1 MIAAAVTVVVV
12 AATMLGTVA
21 YGRMQARARTISEW
35 AIGGRSLGLLVF
47 WFLNAGE
54 IYTTFAV
61 LGISGY
67 AWAHGAPA
75 TLALCSVSLAAAI
88 GYWLTP
94 RIWRSGRASGL
105 MTQADFFS
113 HHYRSRWLG
122 ILVALVGIAA
132 LVIYVQIQIT
142 ALGLVLRVT
151 LGDVDPAAAA
161 ALAAAAMLLFVFFAG
176 LRSAAFAAGV
186 KDVLMVL
193 LVGGLALTVAR
204 EVGASSIADLFRRAE
219 ALAPAAATL
228 PGRDP
233 AAGLG
238 VTWLMTTA
246 ISVAVGTYI
255 FPHMFQLCYAAD
267 AAKTLRRNAIF
278 QPLYSLSYL
287 FIILLGVAALVAGT
301 RPPAGDANAVL
312 LQLVTDRYPA
322 WVTGLFGGT
331 AALLA
336 LVPGSVLLLTIGT
349 IFTRNVVLP
358 LRPVLDERAQLLASR
373 AAMVAFAAL
382 AAWLSVG
389 PNQSLVTIGL
399 TAYATIG
406 MLAPGVYLA
415 FLRPGV
421 PAVAL
426 GAGLAVG
433 YAAMLLPSPL
443 SAWAAATGFDLG
455 LAALLLNGATV
466 LVLDTALRRGR
477 APLAVA

>member
-1 MIAAAVTVVVV
+1 MIATMVTAGVV
-12 AATMLGTVA
+12 AATVLGTIV
-21 YGRMQARARTISEW
+21 YGRRQARAQTMGEW
-35 AIGGRSLGLLVF
+35 AIGGRSMGLLVF

-67 AWAHGAPA
+67 AWAYGAPA
-75 TLALCSVSLAAAI
+75 TLALCSVSLAATI

-94 RIWRSGRASGL
+94 KIWDSGRRSGL

-113 HHYRSRWLG
+113 HHYRSRWLT

-142 ALGLVLRVT
+142 ALGLVLRIT
-151 LGDVDPAAAA
+151 LGNVGAGPAA
-161 ALAAAAMLLFVFFAG
+161 ALAAAAMVLFVLFAG

-186 KDVLMVL
+186 KDVLMVV
-193 LVGGLALTVAR
+193 LVGGLALTIAR
-204 EVGASSIADLFRRAE
+204 EVGVASIADLFRRAE
-219 ALAPAAATL
+219 ALAPASATL

-238 VTWLMTTA
+238 VVWLMTTA
-246 ISVAVGTYI
+246 VSVAIGTYI
-255 FPHMFQLCYAAD
+255 FPHMFQLCYAANTGD
-267 AAKTLRRNAIF
+267 TLRRNAIF

-287 FIILLGVAALVAGT
+287 FIIVLGLAAFVSGT
-301 RPPAGDANAVL
+301 QPPGGDSNAVL

-322 WVTGLFGGT
+322 WVTGLLGGT

-358 LRPVLDERAQLLASR
+358 LKPDLDERTQLVASR
-373 AAMVAFAAL
+373 LAMIAFAAI

-389 PNQSLVTIGL
+389 PNQSLVKVGL

-415 FLRPGV
+415 FMRPGIS
-421 PAVAL
+421 PTAL

-433 YAAMLLPSPL
+433 YAAMLLPSPI
-443 SAWAAATGFDLG
+443 SQWSTVTGFDLG
-455 LAALLLNGATV
+455 LAALLLNVATV
-466 LVLDTALRRGR
+466 L
-477 APLAVA
+477 AVDGMVRVQTQSAG